1 MPLELYPAGVAAF
14 PPVAAAAVEEA
25 VVVPVARHWDEG
37 VWAVVPSVKVAA
49 EVVAVCSA
57 HRQ

>member
-1 MPLELYPAGVAAF
+1 MPLELYPAVVEAF
-14 PPVAAAAVEEA
+14 PPVAAAVEEA

-49 EVVAVCSA
+49 EVACSL
-57 HRQ
+57 RCRC